1 VYLRRPGR
9 FMWTKIRFAI
19 LPVELP
25 DSMIQRSNDGSTS
38 GDAEDLTMQ
47 FPRRPSF
54 ESVELRRAR
63 PDDGGD
69 RFADD
74 DDEVEEDELEDDEDE
89 DDDELEDEDFADD
102 EFGEDDDDEFDDD
115 ELEDE
120 EDEEAEEDGEE
131 DVVDDEEE
139 EEEEEDD
146 E

>member
-9 FMWTKIRFAI
+9 FMWTKKRFAI
-19 LPVELP
+19 LPVELS
-25 DSMIQRSNDGSTS
+25 DSMIQRSNEAGTS
-38 GDAEDLTMQ
+38 GDAEDFTMQ

-54 ESVELRRAR
+54 DNAELRRPQ

-69 RFADD
+69 KFADD

-89 DDDELEDEDFADD
+89 DDDVEDEDFADD
-102 EFGEDDDDEFDDD
+102 DDLGDDDDDFDDD

-120 EDEEAEEDGEE
+120 DEEDGEE
-131 DVVDDEEE
+131 DAVDDD